1 MSVSNMR
8 DKPQPPH
15 LVFLPSGI
23 GNPATFFRLAAAMVA
38 PRSCRVTFINVQ
50 PHPVDPDFA
59 SQPGVDLLDF
69 DMLADTDDDAIS
81 DDPFI
86 ARVATINRSLYQ
98 VIPILAS
105 LRASAIFSDFA
116 IAATLSQ
123 ISIDL
128 NIPLLVVSTTS
139 AKFLAVIT
147 NIPRLLSQDPNVFS
161 DSAGEIEVQGMPS
174 IQKASIP
181 AAWLQKSSTNHL
193 LTAYLVP
200 NAQALSR
207 VRGIL
212 FNTFD
217 WFEQETLA
225 VLNGSQ
231 PPFFPVGPL
240 PTYQQLAGHQHLL
253 TWLGEK
259 PAKSVVYVNFG
270 SQEVIS
276 EDQMRELRKG
286 LEICGYH
293 YLWVISQGTACF
305 ERRDKGVI
313 VEGGVD
319 QERVLTEPAIG
330 VFVNQCE
337 WQSIMLAAWEGVPVL
352 AWPQPGD
359 QRMNAE
365 AVEKTGLGI
374 WMKEWNGR
382 GEEIVDGDEIGRVV
396 RQMMEDLDINK
407 AAMIVRE
414 RAREASEIGGS
425 SQKTFDKVMQMFTSN
440 IN

>member
-1 MSVSNMR
+1 MR
-8 DKPQPPH
+8 EKPQPPH

-23 GNPATFFRLAAAMVA
+23 GNPATFFRLAAAMAA

-59 SQPGVDLLDF
+59 SQPGVELLDV
-69 DMLADTDDDAIS
+69 DMLADTDDATTIS

-86 ARVATINRSLYQ
+86 ARVATINRSLDQ
-98 VIPILAS
+98 LTPILAS
-105 LRASAIFSDFA
+105 IRASAVFSDFA

-123 ISIDL
+123 ISTDL

-161 DSAGEIEVQGMPS
+161 DSAEEIEVQGMPS
-174 IQKASIP
+174 IQKANIP
-181 AAWLQKSSTNHL
+181 AAWLKKSSTNHL
-193 LTAYLVP
+193 LTEYLVP
-200 NAQALSR
+200 NARALSS
-207 VRGIL
+207 VSGIL

-225 VLNGSQ
+225 ALNGSQ
-231 PPFFPVGPL
+231 PPLFPVGPL
-240 PTYQQLAGHQHLL
+240 QPYQKLGGQQHLL

-305 ERRDKGVI
+305 ERRDNRMI
-313 VEGGVD
+313 VKGGVD
-319 QERVLTEPAIG
+319 QERVLTDPAIG

-337 WQSIMLAAWEGVPVL
+337 WQSIMQATWEGVPVL
-352 AWPQPGD
+352 AWPQHGD
-359 QRMNAE
+359 QMMNAE

-374 WMKEWNGR
+374 WMREWNGR
-382 GEEIVDGDEIGRVV
+382 GEEVVDGDEIGRVV

-425 SQKTFDKVMQMFTSN
+425 SQKALDKVMQMFTSSN
-440 IN
+440 N